1 MTALPLV
8 SAQSAPRDGD
18 LVAAVGRDDLEALG
32 KLFERYEP
40 LLRRYFGRLGVAPG
54 DVDDVIQAVFLE
66 VMRAAERYDSQY
78 SVKSWLCG
86 IATIMARRHHRSLAR
101 WTARMAAWAGV
112 ETKDAIATPY
122 EIVEHDQAA
131 RILERALAGLS
142 EKKREVFVLVTLE
155 GLSGEEA
162 ARALGVPLKTVWT
175 RLHYA
180 RRELRAALEQ
190 SS

>member
-8 SAQSAPRDGD
+8 SAQTALRDGD
-18 LVAAVGRDDLEALG
+18 LVAAVGRGDLDALG
-32 KLFERYEP
+32 KLFERHEP
-40 LLRRYFGRLGVAPG
+40 LLRRYFGRLGVTPG

-86 IATIMARRHHRSLAR
+86 IATIMARRQHRSLAR
-101 WTARMAAWAGV
+101 WAARMASWAGV
-112 ETKDAIATPY
+112 ETKNDVATPY
-122 EIVEHDQAA
+122 DIVEHDQAA
-131 RILERALAGLS
+131 RILKRALAGLS

-190 SS
+190 SA

>member
-1 MTALPLV
+1 
-8 SAQSAPRDGD
+8 
-18 LVAAVGRDDLEALG
+18 
-32 KLFERYEP
+32 
-40 LLRRYFGRLGVAPG
+40 
-54 DVDDVIQAVFLE
+54 VFLE

>member
-8 SAQSAPRDGD
+8 AAQSAPRDGD
-18 LVAAVGRDDLEALG
+18 LVAAVGRGDLEALG
-32 KLFERYEP
+32 KLFERHEP

-66 VMRAAERYDSQY
+66 IMRAAERYDSQY
-78 SVKSWLCG
+78 SVKSWICG

-101 WTARMAAWAGV
+101 WAARMASWAGV
-112 ETKDAIATPY
+112 ETKDEIATPY

-131 RILERALAGLS
+131 RILKRALAGLS

-155 GLSGEEA
+155 GFSGEEA

-190 SS
+190 SA

>member
-8 SAQSAPRDGD
+8 SAQSAAGDGD
-18 LVAAVGRDDLEALG
+18 LVAAVGRGDLEALG
-32 KLFERYEP
+32 KLFERHEP

-101 WTARMAAWAGV
+101 WAARMAAWAGV
-112 ETKDAIATPY
+112 ETKDDVATPY

-131 RILERALAGLS
+131 RILKSALAGLS
-142 EKKREVFVLVTLE
+142 EKKREAFVLVTLE

-190 SS
+190 SA